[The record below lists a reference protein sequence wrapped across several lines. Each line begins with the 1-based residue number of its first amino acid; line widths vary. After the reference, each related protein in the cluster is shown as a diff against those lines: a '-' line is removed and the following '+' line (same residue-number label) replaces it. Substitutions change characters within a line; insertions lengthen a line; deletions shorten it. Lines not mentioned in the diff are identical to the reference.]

1 MINIE
6 EKSTRFRFIFD
17 SKQNQKSRGQRLD
30 CIEMI
35 TAQGGPSN
43 LSQAILAS
51 KRLEKNFLETQYV
64 NLDRDRNRI
73 RSKFERHMETFLQM
87 TRKRHE
93 TWHRYDRYFREA
105 LKKDKDRHEKRKQ
118 RLGSATDPV
127 HVSHPSLITINSRPE
142 PVTKLERRTYQVL
155 QASQKLLDESA
166 MRSEP
171 RFASSSR
178 PSTTSN
184 TRKTSATTAKSS
196 TTFNSASLIVPMTQS
211 IDFDEYQRLMNES
224 LARETYAD
232 FVEHFIKFRP
242 EFREQFAYSHLIAK
256 RHNAVTKLKEFN
268 HKFARTQDERYEN
281 LIHSLHDFRLK
292 SSK

>member
-1 MINIE
+1 MQG
-6 EKSTRFRFIFD
+6 FVVIFAYKHKTKFQ
-17 SKQNQKSRGQRLD
+17 SS
-30 CIEMI
+30 EMI
-35 TAQGGPSN
+35 AEHAGPSN
-43 LSQAILAS
+43 LSEAILTA
-51 KRLEKNFLETQYV
+51 RRFEKNFLETQYLT
-64 NLDRDRNRI
+64 NDCDRHKI
-73 RSKFERHMETFLQM
+73 RLKFERRMETFLQM

-93 TWHRYDRYFREA
+93 TWHRYDRYFRDA

-127 HVSHPSLITINSRPE
+127 HISRPSLITINTRPE
-142 PVTKLERRTYQVL
+142 PMTKVERRTYQVL

-166 MRSEP
+166 MRSES

-178 PSTTSN
+178 PSTTSH
-184 TRKTSATTAKSS
+184 TRKNSVTTVKSS

-242 EFREQFAYSHLIAK
+242 EFREQFAYSHMVTK
-256 RHNAVTKLKEFN
+256 RHNAVAKLREFN
-268 HKFARTQDERYEN
+268 QKFARNKDERYDN
-281 LIHSLHDFRLK
+281 LIRSLHDFRLK